1 MAKHLAKIFSQTDS
15 LDQHVTDQE
24 SSFYQDNSSDGVD
37 EMIDEELLD
46 GLSEEEFDS
55 LIDDDL
61 DKLEEAESNYE

>member
-1 MAKHLAKIFSQTDS
+1 
-15 LDQHVTDQE
+15 
-24 SSFYQDNSSDGVD
+24 
-37 EMIDEELLD
+37 MIDEDLLD